1 MPRIHRRFQLDR
13 CFPLRCETPKD
24 AKRKSIKSPS
34 PFLGTTYLQLFGAL
48 GIPKKLGSH
57 EGSYHNIPLQKNRN
71 PSILC
76 QLRTP
81 LLQHCLFL
89 LSCEGVDLGV
99 QRGSERV
106 LCCLADRL
114 RKQLEEDSIDRT
126 LGLKQPALCFGAVFW
141 GVKRQGSEAA
151 PFFWFHFDTF

>member
-1 MPRIHRRFQLDR
+1 MDNSINVSNLIGAFREALRELPRR
-13 CFPLRCETPKD
+13 CKTQKH
-24 AKRKSIKSPS
+24 RKSKPFFWAPPTYSYLVLWASQKTRELPQHSP
-34 PFLGTTYLQLFGAL
+34 T
-48 GIPKKLGSH
+48 
-57 EGSYHNIPLQKNRN
+57 KNRN

-141 GVKRQGSEAA
+141 VVF
-151 PFFWFHFDTF
+151 PP